1 MNNGRNTIRGKGED
15 ANFSFVHIERPGA
28 TVDQRVRRQVKSHV
42 SRLQHRQERE
52 RQFAV
57 KRSKDLDKSSGA
69 TSSSTRDSFKSS
81 ETVASITRDSSDSSV
96 DSQTVNSQNVD
107 SQNVDPQTTHEGN
120 NLEEQSALERSFSRG
135 SIAFRTIALK
145 DTENQVGK
153 NIAGLRLD
161 ISNVMS
167 FYRMISIIQAQDFD
181 AQCGEIMPG
190 VISWEKFYS
199 YIFTDPML
207 LTVAI
212 LLKIR
217 HQFEVFGRD
226 SSPRSP
232 DGARIINIERFLLR
246 SINEA
251 LQDPVR
257 SISDQ
262 MLVTVILY
270 AAYEIKHGTGE
281 RYHIHM
287 RGLLQILNLRGG
299 LREVGRQD
307 PYTERLLLWQDAN
320 TAQLAGVDSYLGR
333 LDNNL
338 GTSSLPRSNSQIYR
352 DHFTSVATPRI
363 LAY

>member
-1 MNNGRNTIRGKGED
+1 MKKPVLLAASTAVVAMTGRQINNHFKEN
-15 ANFSFVHIERPGA
+15 ASFSFVHIERPGT

-57 KRSKDLDKSSGA
+57 KTAIHSKDLDKSSGTTA
-69 TSSSTRDSFKSS
+69 SSTRDSS
-81 ETVASITRDSSDSSV
+81 ESTA
-96 DSQTVNSQNVD
+96 DSQTTRESSLD
-107 SQNVDPQTTHEGN
+107 
-120 NLEEQSALERSFSRG
+120 EQSALEKSFSRG
-135 SIAFRTIALK
+135 SVAFRTIALK

-181 AQCGEIMPG
+181 AQYVEITPG
-190 VISWEKFYS
+190 VISWEKFYA

-212 LLKIR
+212 LLTIR

-226 SSPRSP
+226 SSSRSP
-232 DGARIINIERFLLR
+232 DGARILNIERFLLR

-257 SISDQ
+257 SVSDQ
-262 MLVTVILY
+262 MLVALLLY
-270 AAYEIKHGTGE
+270 AA
-281 RYHIHM
+281 
-287 RGLLQILNLRGG
+287 
-299 LREVGRQD
+299 
-307 PYTERLLLWQDAN
+307 
-320 TAQLAGVDSYLGR
+320 
-333 LDNNL
+333 
-338 GTSSLPRSNSQIYR
+338 
-352 DHFTSVATPRI
+352 
-363 LAY
+363 

>member
-1 MNNGRNTIRGKGED
+1 MDGRQDINHDKGKEED
-15 ANFSFVHIERPGA
+15 ATFKFVLIERPGDA
-28 TVDQRVRRQVKSHV
+28 AVDHRVRRQVKSHV

-52 RQFAV
+52 RQFAATSSKNLV
-57 KRSKDLDKSSGA
+57 KPSRPIVPSTMDSSIRDTRYEDVNKSSGSA
-69 TSSSTRDSFKSS
+69 ASSS
-81 ETVASITRDSSDSSV
+81 RDSSESTATSK
-96 DSQTVNSQNVD
+96 T
-107 SQNVDPQTTHEGN
+107 TTHEGT
-120 NLEEQSALERSFSRG
+120 LEEHSALERSFSRG
-135 SIAFRTIALK
+135 SVAFRTIALK

-153 NIAGLRLD
+153 NLAELRLD

-181 AQCGEIMPG
+181 AQHGEITPG
-190 VISWEKFYS
+190 VISWEKFYA

-212 LLKIR
+212 LLTIR
-217 HQFEVFGRD
+217 HEFEVFGRD
-226 SSPRSP
+226 ASSRSP
-232 DGARIINIERFLLR
+232 DGARILNIERFLLR

-251 LQDPVR
+251 LQDPIR

-287 RGLLQILNLRGG
+287 RGLLQIINLRGEF
-299 LREVGRQD
+299 REVGRQD

-320 TAQLAGVDSYLGR
+320 TAQLAGVESYLGR
-333 LDNNL
+333 LENNL
-338 GTSSLPRSNSQIYR
+338 GTSPVPRSNSKIYR
-352 DHFTSVATPRI
+352 LR
-363 LAY
+363 

>member
-1 MNNGRNTIRGKGED
+1 MDGRRTTNRNKEET
-15 ANFSFVHIERPGA
+15 NFSFVHIERPGT

-57 KRSKDLDKSSGA
+57 KTATQSKDLDKSSGTA
-69 TSSSTRDSFKSS
+69 ASSTRESS
-81 ETVASITRDSSDSSV
+81 ESTA
-96 DSQTVNSQNVD
+96 DSQTTQESN
-107 SQNVDPQTTHEGN
+107 PG
-120 NLEEQSALERSFSRG
+120 ERSAIEKSFSTG
-135 SIAFRTIALK
+135 SVAFRTIALE

-161 ISNVMS
+161 VSNVMS

-181 AQCGEIMPG
+181 AQYGEITPG
-190 VISWEKFYS
+190 VISWEKFYA

-212 LLKIR
+212 LLTIR

-226 SSPRSP
+226 SSSRSP
-232 DGARIINIERFLLR
+232 DGARILNIERFLLR

-257 SISDQ
+257 SVSDQ
-262 MLVTVILY
+262 MLVAVILY
-270 AAYEIKHGTGE
+270 GAYEIKHGTGE
-281 RYHIHM
+281 RYHIQM
-287 RGLLQILNLRGG
+287 RGLLQIIALRGG
-299 LREVGRQD
+299 LREIGRQD

-320 TAQLAGVDSYLGR
+320 TAQLAGIESYLGR

-338 GTSSLPRSNSQIYR
+338 GASSLPRSNSKIYR
-352 DHFTSVATPRI
+352 LR
-363 LAY
+363 